1 VVVARSHPG
10 RNSEEVGA
18 ANVERHQARPGVR
31 VRVAEDY
38 RNPQLRG
45 ALGTVQQI
53 WGNPHYSTALL
64 VRLED
69 ARYELFWHHELQI
82 AEEEAIGA

>member
-1 VVVARSHPG
+1 M
-10 RNSEEVGA
+10 
-18 ANVERHQARPGVR
+18 ERHEAQRGVR
-31 VRVAEDY
+31 VRVGESYREAE
-38 RNPQLRG
+38 LRG

-53 WGNPHYSTALL
+53 WGNPNYRTALL

-69 ARYELFWHHELQI
+69 ERYELFWHHELQM